1 MNDAVSMPFDY
12 EADLV
17 ACARGDR
24 SALRRIYEQE
34 ASRLLGVALRI
45 LRRRDLANDA
55 LHDAFL
61 QIWEKSGS
69 FDPGRGAGRA
79 WIFSV
84 VRHRALNMLRDHS
97 REGPIDEAMLAEI
110 PDSAADP
117 AYSLSLLCDAQ
128 SLKHCLEALGPSQR
142 TSILLA
148 YVDGYSHAQVAQRLN
163 ASRGAEDNLH
173 VQIRERRIQP
183 LRPRVLQASARGT
196 DV

>member
-1 MNDAVSMPFDY
+1 MNQAVSASFDY
-12 EADLV
+12 EAALV

-24 SALRRIYEQE
+24 SALRSVYEQE
-34 ASRLLGVALRI
+34 AGRLLGVALRI

-55 LHDAFL
+55 VHDAFV
-61 QIWEKSGS
+61 QIWEKSAS
-69 FDPGRGAGRA
+69 FDPARGAGRA

-84 VRHRALNMLRDHS
+84 VRHRALNMLHDQA

-117 AYSLSLLCDAQ
+117 AHSVSLLCEGE
-128 SLKHCLEALGPSQR
+128 SLKHCLQALEPSQR

-163 ASRGAEDNLH
+163 APLATVKSWIRRGLLDL
-173 VQIRERRIQP
+173 RECP
-183 LRPRVLQASARGT
+183 S
-196 DV
+196 